1 MEILIFTCRNFTYE
15 GKAPDA
21 FLIAGINSPE
31 ANDKPEVVFP
41 FPFEV
46 SLLLQLKVRSAG
58 IKFLIFRVSTTSIQT
73 DK

>member
-31 ANDKPEVVFP
+31 ANDQPEVVFP

-46 SLLLQLKVRSAG
+46 SLLLQ
-58 IKFLIFRVSTTSIQT
+58 
-73 DK
+73 

>member
-1 MEILIFTCRNFTYE
+1 MSFLRNFTYE

-46 SLLLQLKVRSAG
+46 GSPPPKKIRTMNCDD
-58 IKFLIFRVSTTSIQT
+58 IVSRASTLSTET